1 MPDVDLTFQNFEEL
15 FGEEQDLNN
24 TLLNEEDMT
33 CSSMENYSSMDKS
46 DHSYVKK
53 VEVCNILP

>member
-24 TLLNEEDMT
+24 TLFNEEDMT
-33 CSSMENYSSMDKS
+33 CSSMENFSSTDRS
-46 DHSYVKK
+46 DHSYVKR

>member
-24 TLLNEEDMT
+24 TLLEEDMT
-33 CSSMENYSSMDKS
+33 CSSMENDSSIDRSDYSF
-46 DHSYVKK
+46 VKRVK
-53 VEVCNILP
+53 V